1 MKSQREIYTGVEI
14 GTATCKVLL
23 GEFLPGDSLSVLAFA
38 EVPTLKMCK
47 GEAVDTRVVS
57 GQVALALAKVEEE
70 ANFPLPEPF
79 FMALSGPFIET
90 IKVTGTVNIPDD
102 VGLVRQSDIEEAARQ
117 TNILEVPAGKFRL
130 PQAVNRLSRLSDGRV
145 LFNPIGQC
153 SSSLEVETQYF
164 LADLPRANTTYC
176 LLSENIGKLSMAPVT
191 YAPLA
196 VSSAVFPPGAS
207 DDALALVIDIGAGM
221 TSIAM
226 PTSVGHFYLGQVSI
240 GCDHIANDLSIAF
253 DLPFPTACSLL
264 TQLGALHCTA
274 VATKDHRAR
283 MITIG
288 QDTVSKK
295 RLLPASS
302 VEIVIE
308 ARLRELF
315 ELIRRQL
322 DDSGAYSWLGNR
334 VLLSGGG
341 ARIPHITEL
350 AATVFNR
357 KVAIAQPYRVTG
369 RADFQPLPQFN
380 TVLGLLRAGH
390 RDLQISRE
398 IKSNV
403 SPLDSTLEWWK
414 KTWKIVFDW

>member
-1 MKSQREIYTGVEI
+1 MKKPREIYAGVEI
-14 GTATCKVLL
+14 GTASCKILL

-38 EVPTLKMCK
+38 EIPTLKMCK

-57 GQVALALAKVEEE
+57 GQVALALAKAEQE
-70 ANFPLPEPF
+70 AGFPLPEPLF
-79 FMALSGPFIET
+79 LALSGAFIET
-90 IKVTGTVNIPDD
+90 IRVTGRVGIPED
-102 VGLVRQSDIEEAARQ
+102 VGLVRQSDIEDAARQ
-117 TNILEVPAGKFRL
+117 TNTVEIPPGKFRL

-153 SSSLEVETQYF
+153 SGSLEVETQYF
-164 LADLPRANTTYC
+164 LADLARANTTYC
-176 LLSENIGKLSMAPVT
+176 LLSENVGKLSI
-191 YAPLA
+191 APLIYTPLA
-196 VSSAVFPPGAS
+196 ISSAVFPPGGS

-226 PTSVGHFYLGQVSI
+226 PTSVGHFYLGQISI
-240 GCDHIANDLSIAF
+240 GCNHLANDLSIAF
-253 DLPFPTACSLL
+253 DLPFTTASALL
-264 TQLGALHCTA
+264 TQLENLHCTA

-302 VEIVIE
+302 VEIVLE

-322 DDSGAYSWLGNR
+322 DDAGAYSWLGNR

-341 ARIPHITEL
+341 ARIPRITEL

-357 KVAIAQPYRVTG
+357 KTAIAQPYRVTG
-369 RADFQPLPQFN
+369 RADFPALPQYN
-380 TVLGLLRAGH
+380 TVLGLLRAGY
-390 RDLQISRE
+390 RDLQISQAVE
-398 IKSNV
+398 GNISA
-403 SPLDSTLEWWK
+403 LDSTLEWWK
-414 KTWKIVFDW
+414 KTWRIVLDW